1 MMKKSL
7 LILIILCGL
16 ITKSY
21 SSDSIKN
28 LVIISNDKSGFNDFS
43 IKYGRKISDNYWI
56 KFGVIYS
63 GSYQI
68 DDPKNS
74 GSYKTINE
82 DNNLGFL
89 IGVDKVILTKMK
101 NIDFVFGTN
110 MRFYLIKLSETT
122 DNPVIPEK
130 FRVTTNNYYNLGIG
144 FNLAIYYSLSDNFS
158 IGSEIN
164 PSILYNYHDDNYLL
178 RKKIGFTYQFNNIS
192 LISLRYR
199 W

>member
-1 MMKKSL
+1 MKKSF
-7 LILIILCGL
+7 LIFIILCGL
-16 ITKSY
+16 FVKSY
-21 SSDSIKN
+21 SCDTIKN
-28 LVIISNDKSGFNDFS
+28 LLIISNDKIGFDDFS
-43 IKYGRKISDNYWI
+43 IKYGRKISDNYWL

-63 GSYQI
+63 GRYQI
-68 DDPKNS
+68 DDPKTS
-74 GSYKTINE
+74 GTYKTINE
-82 DNNLGFL
+82 ENNLGL
-89 IGVDKVILTKMK
+89 LVGIDKVILTKMK

-110 MRFYLIKLSETT
+110 MRFYLINISEIT

-130 FRVTTNNYYNLGIG
+130 YRITTNNYYNLGIG

-164 PSILYNYHDDNYLL
+164 PSILFNYHNDNYLL
-178 RKKIGFTYQFNNIS
+178 KKKIGFTYQFNNIS